1 MPLLRPRKKTTR
13 SQRSHNTTR
22 RGGDI
27 QKLHIKV
34 NSPRIVMIQ
43 IMRGVAKGLKL
54 AILLA
59 MLGMIGWGGYKGVR
73 HVFIDNEKYRLQE
86 IKLETNGH
94 LDHARVVSI
103 AGIDLDSSI
112 FAIDADQVR
121 DRLKSQPEVIECSV
135 KHRLPGT
142 LHISITER
150 VPVVW
155 IECAKLGFPGRING
169 GILADK
175 DGITFPCE
183 GNLWQTAEN
192 LPVIVI
198 HDATDE
204 AFIHGTTMKHSE
216 ALRALHL
223 IKMLND
229 NELRTENSPERVTLL
244 TNYSMEAHCN
254 DGTRATF
261 GMYEHK
267 RQIADFIKICDHTRQ
282 NQRIMT
288 HVNLIPKK
296 NIPVKFAG
304 GPVLVHPQHN

>member
-1 MPLLRPRKKTTR
+1 MPLFKPRKKTTR
-13 SQRSHNTTR
+13 SQRTHNTVR

-43 IMRGVAKGLKL
+43 IMRGAAKGLKL
-54 AILLA
+54 ALVLA
-59 MLGMIGWGGYKGVR
+59 MLGIICWGGYKGVR

-142 LHISITER
+142 LHIGITER

-155 IECAKLGFPGRING
+155 IQCAKLGFPGRVNG
-169 GILADK
+169 GILADTN
-175 DGITFPCE
+175 GITFPCE

-198 HDATDE
+198 SDATDE

-223 IKMLND
+223 IKMFND
-229 NELRTENSPERVTLL
+229 NELRAENSPERITLL
-244 TNYSMEAHCN
+244 TNYSMEAYCN
-254 DGTRATF
+254 NGTRATF
-261 GMYEHK
+261 GMYDHE
-267 RQIADFIKICDHTRQ
+267 RQMADFIKICDHTRQ
-282 NQRIMT
+282 SQRVIT

-304 GPVLVHPQHN
+304 GPVLVQPKHN